1 MKTDKIKISKIR
13 PNTGQI
19 DGLPQNPRLLRD
31 DRFRKLVKSIE
42 DDPEMLDLRELIV
55 VPKDGIYV
63 VIAGNMRLRAMQE
76 LKMKEAP
83 CKVLPADTAI
93 EKLRAYT
100 IKDNVPFGEHDWD
113 MLANE
118 WDAEELSDW
127 GLDVPKDP
135 IEPEDNEDYTPGFK
149 LVVECV
155 SEQQQREYYNE
166 ITKLGIECKPLTL

>member
-1 MKTDKIKISKIR
+1 MQTDKIKISKIR

-42 DDPEMLDLRELIV
+42 DDPEMLELRELIV

-100 IKDNVPFGEHDWD
+100 IKDNVPFGEHDWSA
-113 MLANE
+113 LANE
-118 WDAEELSDW
+118 WDADDLEDW
-127 GLDVPKDP
+127 GLDLPIQPDFLPVGMDEQPRLDEKTP
-135 IEPEDNEDYTPGFK
+135 IECPKCGHEFT
-149 LVVECV
+149 
-155 SEQQQREYYNE
+155 R
-166 ITKLGIECKPLTL
+166 